1 MNSPHIMIVDDTPEN
16 LHLLSNLLRKA
27 DYRVSAFPHGNLA
40 LRAASQRP
48 PDLIL
53 LDITM
58 PEMDGYEVCA
68 RLKAD
73 QKLRDIP
80 IIFISALDDTL
91 DKTKAFQAGGV
102 DYITKPFQVE
112 EVHARVNTHLA
123 LHRSQQQLES
133 ANICLEQ
140 QVAEQLEEINRSQ
153 LAMIFALA
161 KLSHMRDDDTGLHLE
176 RVQELC
182 RVLAKKLAEDSA
194 YCHQVT
200 IDFIET
206 IYQASPLH
214 DVGKVGIND
223 GIMLKPG
230 KLTAEEF
237 EVMKT
242 HTSLG
247 AATLEFVYEKY
258 PHNNFVRMGI
268 DIAKYHHERWDG
280 KGYPCGLAGEAIP
293 LSARIMALVDV
304 YEALRAKRPYK
315 RPLSHQQAKQII
327 VDCCGSHFDPQVVQ
341 AFCSVEAEFDQI
353 QETSN
358 KGAVPTFA
366 DYLQTDSTMGT
377 ISAAQKVDLE
387 TKPAPSS

>member
-27 DYRVSAFPHGNLA
+27 DYQVSAFPHGTLA
-40 LRAASQRP
+40 LRAARQRQ

-58 PEMDGYEVCA
+58 PGMDGYEVCA
-68 RLKAD
+68 RVKGD
-73 QKLRDIP
+73 QALQDIP

-112 EVHARVNTHLA
+112 EVYARVNSHLA
-123 LHRSQQQLES
+123 LRRSQQQLES
-133 ANICLEQ
+133 ANVCLEQ
-140 QVAEQLEEINRSQ
+140 QVAEQLEEINSSQ
-153 LAMIFALA
+153 RAMIFALA

-176 RVQELC
+176 RVQDLC
-182 RVLAKKLAEDSA
+182 RVLAEKLAADSKYA
-194 YCHQVT
+194 HLIT
-200 IDFIET
+200 ADFIET

-214 DVGKVGIND
+214 DVGKVGITD
-223 GIMLKPG
+223 AIMLKPG
-230 KLTAEEF
+230 RLTADEF
-237 EVMKT
+237 EIMKT
-242 HTSLG
+242 HANLG

-258 PHNNFVRMGI
+258 PHNNFLRMGI

-280 KGYPCGLAGEAIP
+280 KGYPAGLIGEEIP

-315 RPLSHQQAKQII
+315 EPFSHQKAKQII
-327 VDCCGSHFDPQVVQ
+327 VEGCGCNFDPQVVQ

-353 QETSN
+353 QATSN
-358 KGAVPTFA
+358 EGVIPAFTG
-366 DYLQTDSTMGT
+366 YLQG
-377 ISAAQKVDLE
+377 
-387 TKPAPSS
+387 

>member
-27 DYRVSAFPHGNLA
+27 DYRVSAFPLGILA
-40 LRAASQRP
+40 LRAATQNQ

-58 PEMDGYEVCA
+58 PGLDGYEVCA
-68 RLKAD
+68 QLKAD
-73 QKLRDIP
+73 QTLRDIP
-80 IIFISALDDTL
+80 VIFISALDDTI

-112 EVHARVNTHLA
+112 EVYARVNTHL
-123 LHRSQQQLES
+123 LLRRSQQQLKT
-133 ANICLEQ
+133 ANVCLEQ

-153 LAMIFALA
+153 RAMIFALA

-176 RVQELC
+176 RVQDLC
-182 RVLAKKLAEDSA
+182 RVLAEKLVADSVYA
-194 YCHQVT
+194 QQIT
-200 IDFIET
+200 ADFIET

-223 GIMLKPG
+223 KIMLKPG

-237 EVMKT
+237 EIMKT
-242 HTSLG
+242 HASLG
-247 AATLEFVYEKY
+247 AATLEFVYAKY
-258 PHNNFVRMGI
+258 PHNNFVCMGI

-280 KGYPCGLAGEAIP
+280 KGYPCGLAGKDIP

-315 RPLSHQQAKQII
+315 EPFSHQKAKQII
-327 VDCCGSHFDPQVVQ
+327 MDGSGANFDPQIVQ
-341 AFCSVEAEFDQI
+341 AFCAVDSEFDKI
-353 QETSN
+353 HAGSKETVIPAFS
-358 KGAVPTFA
+358 AYVPN
-366 DYLQTDSTMGT
+366 
-377 ISAAQKVDLE
+377 
-387 TKPAPSS
+387 